1 MVFMLPDILRI
12 EIPTYW
18 FYRFVGGYHENDYYF
33 THFTILALQSRKQA
47 FFDP

>member
-18 FYRFVGGYHENDYYF
+18 FYRFVGVYHENGNYF
-33 THFTILALQSRKQA
+33 TRFTILALQSRKQA
-47 FFDP
+47 FFAP

>member
-18 FYRFVGGYHENDYYF
+18 FYRFVAIYHESDYYF
-33 THFTILALQSRKQA
+33 THFTIIALQSRKQA